1 MDKAQQLKEELES
14 RYNNLT
20 EEELKQLR
28 KIRKSISN
36 RKSAQKCKKY
46 TYVKKYPTQ
55 NST

>member
-36 RKSAQKCKKY
+36 RKSA
-46 TYVKKYPTQ
+46 
-55 NST
+55 